1 MAIEHFN
8 LDLALRQVIL
18 PLFLLSMAI
27 ICLLFQM
34 IRSLN
39 ILYKSLLI
47 WRLRTTHYLMI
58 FVLLKRLFIIL
69 VVNLFWCLMK
79 LARVLAG
86 LPVCLSLLS
95 IDMVIPSLTTT
106 KSV

>member
-47 WRLRTTHYLMI
+47 WR
-58 FVLLKRLFIIL
+58 
-69 VVNLFWCLMK
+69 
-79 LARVLAG
+79 
-86 LPVCLSLLS
+86 
-95 IDMVIPSLTTT
+95 
-106 KSV
+106 